1 MSLLQPVKAESLS
14 TQVADTIRAAIFN
27 RELLP
32 GQVIRELALAKSLQV
47 SQATVRE
54 ALAQLESYG
63 LVVRTPNRSTAVSSL
78 SEAEVRDRL
87 AVRLNL
93 ETLAFE
99 QAVQFVTDEEIGGL
113 RSLADHFLEVRD
125 KGDVAS
131 VVGAER
137 AFFQKAWQLSR
148 NPVLARILDQL
159 TTPLYAIW
167 TDRHPASEHLVQGL
181 LTALAGR
188 NPEGIR
194 EALEQRPLAEG
205 ASAGDTST
213 H

>member
-54 ALAQLESYG
+54 ALAQLKSYG
-63 LVVRTPNRSTAVSSL
+63 LVVRTPNRSTSVSSL
-78 SEAEVRDRL
+78 AEAEIGDRL

-93 ETLAFE
+93 ERLAFE
-99 QAVQFVTDEEIGGL
+99 QAVQLVTDEEIGTL
-113 RSLADHFLEVRD
+113 RSLADNFLQLREKAEPAVV
-125 KGDVAS
+125 VA
-131 VVGAER
+131 AER

-167 TDRHPASEHLVQGL
+167 TERQPVSARQVEAL
-181 LTALAGR
+181 LTALANR
-188 NPEGIR
+188 NPEEIR
-194 EALEQRPLAEG
+194 GALEQRPLAEG
-205 ASAGDTST
+205 ASPGDASA
-213 H
+213 